1 MCLVLH
7 FFSLIW
13 SIHIPTQSLIKYFY
27 SLKLIEL
34 NENPLL
40 DPMTSCIQ
48 GHEDTILTK
57 VWGSID
63 AIKSLVR
70 VVTRSWCSTCLIE
83 PLIPPRVDF
92 KHEMLIPT
100 KFVHYAS
107 ETSMGLFEN
116 PFRMN
121 LRLMKPCAVIKGTK
135 WLRNYAYLIWKHIS
149 YAGAHPEPPISPFIL
164 YFPHHNYWGP
174 WNKYIAMYC
183 MNIFR

>member
-1 MCLVLH
+1 
-7 FFSLIW
+7 
-13 SIHIPTQSLIKYFY
+13 
-27 SLKLIEL
+27 
-34 NENPLL
+34 
-40 DPMTSCIQ
+40 MTSCIQ

-92 KHEMLIPT
+92 KHEILIPT
-100 KFVHYAS
+100 KFIHYAS

-121 LRLMKPCAVIKGTK
+121 LRLMKPCAVIKGTR
-135 WLRNYAYLIWKHIS
+135 WLQSNVSLIREFVLCAGTIPKAQTHLYCYL
-149 YAGAHPEPPISPFIL
+149 L
-164 YFPHHNYWGP
+164 HHNFRGP
-174 WNKYIAMYC
+174 GIQANIAMFWGEKY
-183 MNIFR
+183 R